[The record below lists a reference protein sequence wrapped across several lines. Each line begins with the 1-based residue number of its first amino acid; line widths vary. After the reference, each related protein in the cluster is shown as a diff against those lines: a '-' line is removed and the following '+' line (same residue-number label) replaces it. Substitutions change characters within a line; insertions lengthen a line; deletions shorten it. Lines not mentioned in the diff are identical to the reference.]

1 MEEQQAC
8 LILGV
13 LSFGMEGVSNGTG
26 WDGTAVLECVTG
38 GVVDSVAN
46 IPS

>member
-1 MEEQQAC
+1 MSDPD
-8 LILGV
+8 V
-13 LSFGMEGVSNGTG
+13 LSLEMEGVSNGTG

-38 GVVDSVAN
+38 GVVDNVAN